1 MTSPVAL
8 DPDAILWS
16 ASPEARPGR
25 PLLLAMHG
33 RTGTERRLLAAASSF
48 PEAYVVA
55 HLRGPWQ
62 EGDGWSWFAPDNA
75 HGDPRP
81 TDAEAAA
88 DAILA
93 WLATLPPTPL
103 VGALGFSQG
112 GATALELLRR
122 DPDRIPFAVNL
133 GGYAVRGERARDAE
147 LRERRPPVFWGR
159 GGLDDVVR
167 PEAIDRTT
175 AWIDVHTTPTARFY
189 PRLRHTVSR
198 REATDAGIFL
208 HAMLAAQDE

>member
-1 MTSPVAL
+1 MTAPAL
-8 DPDAILWS
+8 DADAILWS
-16 ASPEARPGR
+16 ASPEARLGR

-33 RTGTERRLLAAASSF
+33 RTGTEQRLVPACASF
-48 PEAYVVA
+48 PEEYVVA
-55 HLRGPWQ
+55 HLRGLYA

-81 TDAEAAA
+81 EDAEAAA

-93 WLATLPPTPL
+93 WLDTLPPIPL

-133 GGYAVRGERARDAE
+133 GGYAARGERARDAE

-159 GGLDDVVR
+159 GGMDEVVR

-175 AWIDVHTTPTARFY
+175 AWIDAHTTATARLY

-198 REATDAGIFL
+198 REAADAGEFL
-208 HAMLAAQDE
+208 RARRG